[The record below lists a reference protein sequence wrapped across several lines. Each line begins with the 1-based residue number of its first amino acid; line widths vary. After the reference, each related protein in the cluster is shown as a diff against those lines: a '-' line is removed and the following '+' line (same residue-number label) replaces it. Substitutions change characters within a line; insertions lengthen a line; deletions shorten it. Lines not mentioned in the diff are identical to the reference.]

1 MVEID
6 ELCRGCLRIST
17 CSVLLVCTQLR
28 GMSTYLTDKIIKAKG
43 HPFYPNRLVR
53 STRLSIRRSI
63 SRRGEIV
70 LKMTNVAFAC
80 HNEGSDTR
88 NANIATP

>member
-1 MVEID
+1 VPRLSEDYYLFGVTSI
-6 ELCRGCLRIST
+6 
-17 CSVLLVCTQLR
+17 TQLR
-28 GMSTYLTDKIIKAKG
+28 GRSTYLIDKIIKAKG

-53 STRLSIRRSI
+53 STRLSNRRYGDVASV
-63 SRRGEIV
+63 EEVKIV